1 MSEKLPLVK
10 NVYSKTQFVKTV
22 DTEFSSPATATQTPQ
37 TVTASVDQFFNE
49 YQALFYEIPKQGVTN
64 SHEYLI
70 RTSQEYVGESQNN
83 EDLDALI
90 DEIDS
95 LRLTIFEQQQ
105 TISSLI
111 TGSTNG

>member
-22 DTEFSSPATATQTPQ
+22 NTEFSSPSTPTVTPQ
-37 TVTASVDQFFNE
+37 IVTASVDQFFNE
-49 YQALFYEIPKQGVTN
+49 YQNLFYQIPKQGLTN

-70 RTSQEYVGESQNN
+70 KTSQEYVGTSQDTS
-83 EDLDALI
+83 DLDALI

>member
-22 DTEFSSPATATQTPQ
+22 DVEFNTPDTPVVTNQATS
-37 TVTASVDQFFNE
+37 ASVDQFFND
-49 YQALFYEIPKQGVTN
+49 YQTLFYQIPKLGITN

-70 RTSQEYVGESQNN
+70 RTSQEYVGASQNN
-83 EDLDALI
+83 EDLAALI

-111 TGSTNG
+111 TGSVNG

>member
-10 NVYSKTQFVKTV
+10 NVYSKTQFIKTV
-22 DTEFSSPATATQTPQ
+22 NTEFSSPNTPVVTPQ
-37 TVTASVDQFFNE
+37 VLTASVDQFFNE
-49 YQALFYEIPKQGVTN
+49 YQNLFYQIPKQGPTN

-70 RTSQEYVGESQNN
+70 KTSQEYVGASQDTS
-83 EDLDALI
+83 DLDALI

-105 TISSLI
+105 TIASLI

>member
-10 NVYSKTQFVKTV
+10 NVYSKTQFERTV
-22 DTEFSSPATATQTPQ
+22 DIEFAAPTTPTITSQ
-37 TVTASVDQFFNE
+37 TVTASIDQFFNE
-49 YQALFYEIPKQGVTN
+49 YQALFYQIPKQGVTN

-70 RTSQEYVGESQNN
+70 RTSQEYIGESQNN
-83 EDLDALI
+83 EDLNALI